1 MTTPATRHPW
11 LWNTKDIRKAL
22 NAYRE
27 GKGYGG
33 VITGDPEAMADDIDD
48 LKEAA
53 APRTLE
59 GDGSDLPF
67 DSVVIDCDGD
77 AWQRDWVDGWSLAGE
92 SSENTPVLSPE
103 FAPYTIVHTPEKES

>member
-33 VITGDPEAMADDIDD
+33 VIPGDHEAMADDIED
-48 LKEAA
+48 LLDHID
-53 APRTLE
+53 TLE
-59 GDGSDLPF
+59 DKIARL
-67 DSVVIDCDGD
+67 
-77 AWQRDWVDGWSLAGE
+77 E
-92 SSENTPVLSPE
+92 
-103 FAPYTIVHTPEKES
+103 EK